1 MHISIYLLTSIT
13 TTNKLSTIFTT
24 MAPNFSEE
32 DSMFGLY
39 FILGILLGS
48 IPAIY
53 FLYKMLRDINDSNF
67 ELMLDESYQSNK
79 TKKNQSIETATCRI
93 CNTFHTNRNPLS
105 LGGCAIITCENCY
118 KEYKFLPTRCGLCQ
132 AYLCYRKYRSPLLSL
147 QSPKKCIV
155 IKETKKNK

>member
-1 MHISIYLLTSIT
+1 
-13 TTNKLSTIFTT
+13 

-93 CNTFHTNRNPLS
+93 CDTFHTNRNPLS
-105 LGGCAIITCENCY
+105 LGGCVALLCSCKIKMCTDEAKKQNDTAVRGHQHY
-118 KEYKFLPTRCGLCQ
+118 KL
-132 AYLCYRKYRSPLLSL
+132 
-147 QSPKKCIV
+147 
-155 IKETKKNK
+155 